1 MGDEI
6 KEFLKEPSDILSLI
20 SLVISIGFSI
30 YTFMVTSKLNKVNL
44 KADIFNSIF
53 FKLLFEKYST
63 LFTNINTWDSSDFDN
78 NDDFIIECKQKLHT
92 YKFINKKFYKKAKD
106 ELSALDDYIVTL
118 DYSNLSKNNFKKIE
132 KFMESIY
139 QVFLNEYLS

>member
-63 LFTNINTWDSSDFDN
+63 IFTNINTWDSSDFDN
-78 NDDFIIECKQKLHT
+78 IDDFIIECKQKLDT

>member
-20 SLVISIGFSI
+20 SLVLSVGFSI

-78 NDDFIIECKQKLHT
+78 IDNFIIECKQKLDT

-106 ELSALDDYIVTL
+106 ELSVLDDYIVKL
-118 DYSNLSKNNFKKIE
+118 DYSNLSKNNFKKVEEFI
-132 KFMESIY
+132 ESIY
-139 QVFLNEYLS
+139 QLFLHEYLN

>member
-1 MGDEI
+1 MEDEI

-30 YTFMVTSKLNKVNL
+30 YTFMATSKLNKVNL

-63 LFTNINTWDSSDFDN
+63 LFTNINTWNSSDFDN
-78 NDDFIIECKQKLHT
+78 IDDFIIECKQKLDT
-92 YKFINKKFYKKAKD
+92 YKFINKKFYKRAKD

>member
-20 SLVISIGFSI
+20 SLVISIGFLI

-78 NDDFIIECKQKLHT
+78 IDDFIIECKQKLDT

>member
-1 MGDEI
+1 MGDEV

-30 YTFMVTSKLNKVNL
+30 YTFIVTSKLNKVNL

-63 LFTNINTWDSSDFDN
+63 LFTNINIWNSSDFDN
-78 NDDFIIECKQKLHT
+78 IDNFIIECKQKLDT
-92 YKFINKKFYKKAKD
+92 YKFINKKFYKRAKD

>member
-20 SLVISIGFSI
+20 SLMISIGFSI

-78 NDDFIIECKQKLHT
+78 IDDFIIECKQKLDT

>member
-78 NDDFIIECKQKLHT
+78 IDDFIIECKQKLDT

>member
-63 LFTNINTWDSSDFDN
+63 LFTNINTWDSLDFDN
-78 NDDFIIECKQKLHT
+78 IDNFIIECKQKLDT

>member
-63 LFTNINTWDSSDFDN
+63 LFTNLNTWDSSDFDN
-78 NDDFIIECKQKLHT
+78 IDDFIIECKQKLDT

>member
-63 LFTNINTWDSSDFDN
+63 LFTNINIWNSSDFDN
-78 NDDFIIECKQKLHT
+78 IDNFIIECKQKLDT
-92 YKFINKKFYKKAKD
+92 YKFINKKFYKRAKD

>member
-20 SLVISIGFSI
+20 SLMISIGFSI

-78 NDDFIIECKQKLHT
+78 IDDFIIECKQKLDT

-118 DYSNLSKNNFKKIE
+118 NYSNLSKNNFKKIE

>member
-78 NDDFIIECKQKLHT
+78 IDDFIIECKQKLDT
-92 YKFINKKFYKKAKD
+92 YKFINKKFYKRAKD